1 MKLKV
6 MLIVSAVYMALVGVG
21 HLVAPVAMS
30 AGVISAD
37 ASAGVAAF
45 LRHYSALFLS
55 IAVMNW
61 MARDAEASPSRNAI
75 VTANLIVYGFGA
87 LLDILTIIGGAGLIG
102 LMPASINLIIA
113 LAFLWGGRKKV

>member
-45 LRHYSALFLS
+45 LRHYSALFLA

-61 MARDAEASPSRNAI
+61 MARDAEASPARNAI

-87 LLDILTIIGGAGLIG
+87 LLDILTIIGGAGLVG
-102 LMPASINLIIA
+102 LAPASINLLIA
-113 LAFLWGGRKKV
+113 LAFVWASRS